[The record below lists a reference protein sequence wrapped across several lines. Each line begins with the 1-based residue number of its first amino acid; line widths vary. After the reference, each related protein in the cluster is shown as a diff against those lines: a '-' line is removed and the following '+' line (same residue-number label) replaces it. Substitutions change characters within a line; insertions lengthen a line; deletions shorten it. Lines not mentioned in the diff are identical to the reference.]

1 MQCRNYGVMFIKFD
15 IDCFLCNSYPCVL
28 FGSLSHVINQESHVY
43 SWNLGKI
50 YLVHFLKFIPNFPLK
65 HVITSTTHL
74 KTTNAF
80 KGNRSELIRLNSP
93 NIIREI
99 WRWFLR
105 GFVKQRDNSAS
116 IYRFKV
122 NNNGIT
128 RGKWNMFKVNNKNP
142 RRRHWRCSGVFI
154 ISFELISHLFL
165 VFLLLNLN
173 K

>member
-1 MQCRNYGVMFIKFD
+1 MELCLLNLILIVFCVILTLVCSSGACHMWLTRNHMFIREIWGKFTW
-15 IDCFLCNSYPCVL
+15 FV
-28 FGSLSHVINQESHVY
+28 F
-43 SWNLGKI
+43 WNLSQI
-50 YLVHFLKFIPNFPLK
+50 SLLN
-65 HVITSTTHL
+65 VITSTTHL
-74 KTTNAF
+74 KTRNAF

-128 RGKWNMFKVNNKNP
+128 RGKCEI
-142 RRRHWRCSGVFI
+142 CSKLTIKTPEDVI
-154 ISFELISHLFL
+154 DVVL
-165 VFLLLNLN
+165 VFLLLVLNLFHTFF
-173 K
+173 

>member
-1 MQCRNYGVMFIKFD
+1 MQCRSYEVMFIKFD

-128 RGKWNMFKVNNKNP
+128 RGKCEI
-142 RRRHWRCSGVFI
+142 CSKLTIKTPEDVI
-154 ISFELISHLFL
+154 DVVL
-165 VFLLLNLN
+165 VFLLLVLNLFHTFF
-173 K
+173 